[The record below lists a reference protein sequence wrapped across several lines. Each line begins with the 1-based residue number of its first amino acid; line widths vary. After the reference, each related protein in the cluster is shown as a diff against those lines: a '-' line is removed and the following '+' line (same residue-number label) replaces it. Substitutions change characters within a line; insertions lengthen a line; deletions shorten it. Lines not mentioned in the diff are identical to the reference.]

1 MLDVKK
7 CLKLKN
13 VAVFA
18 SGVLFGTAGIKVL
31 GSQDAKKLYINCL
44 AAGLRAKEC
53 VMTTAS
59 NIQANAEDVLAEAKE
74 INRARAEEE
83 FGEEE
88 ETAEDLTE
96 TAENTEDAE
105 LIIMKTG
112 IRFTVKH
119 EIRGRIRI
127 HLTRGRL
134 SIRQADLFSFYLA
147 SLPQVTAA
155 MVYERIGDA
164 AISYTGTK
172 EDLIAE
178 ILKFSFDDEK
188 LNELVRQPEPER

>member
-7 CLKLKN
+7 CLKSKN

-18 SGVLFGTAGIKVL
+18 GGVLFGTAGVKVL

-74 INRARAEEE
+74 INRARAEEA

-88 ETAEDLTE
+88 EAAEDFTE
-96 TAENTEDAE
+96 TTEKAEDAE
-105 LIIMKTG
+105 
-112 IRFTVKH
+112 
-119 EIRGRIRI
+119 
-127 HLTRGRL
+127 
-134 SIRQADLFSFYLA
+134 
-147 SLPQVTAA
+147 
-155 MVYERIGDA
+155 
-164 AISYTGTK
+164 
-172 EDLIAE
+172 
-178 ILKFSFDDEK
+178 
-188 LNELVRQPEPER
+188 

>member
-18 SGVLFGTAGIKVL
+18 GGVLFGTAGVKVL

-59 NIQANAEDVLAEAKE
+59 NIQANALAEAKE
-74 INRARAEEE
+74 INRARAEEA

-88 ETAEDLTE
+88 EAAEDFTE
-96 TAENTEDAE
+96 TTEKAEDAE
-105 LIIMKTG
+105 
-112 IRFTVKH
+112 
-119 EIRGRIRI
+119 
-127 HLTRGRL
+127 
-134 SIRQADLFSFYLA
+134 
-147 SLPQVTAA
+147 
-155 MVYERIGDA
+155 
-164 AISYTGTK
+164 
-172 EDLIAE
+172 
-178 ILKFSFDDEK
+178 
-188 LNELVRQPEPER
+188 